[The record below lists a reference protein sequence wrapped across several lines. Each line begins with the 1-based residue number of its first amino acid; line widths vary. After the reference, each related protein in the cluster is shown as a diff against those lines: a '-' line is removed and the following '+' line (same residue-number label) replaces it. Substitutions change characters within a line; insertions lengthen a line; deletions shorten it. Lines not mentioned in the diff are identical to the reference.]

1 MTVTTRR
8 LGGLVA
14 LAMALAP
21 AAPALAGQSLP
32 RHHHARA
39 QSDGVTPVILATGS
53 GKVLMLGGQAA
64 NVFVADPKVAE
75 VRPASPST
83 LFVFG
88 IAPGRT
94 TVAALAAD
102 GHPLGQYDIRVY
114 PSDFT
119 ASEAEA
125 AVQQALPGLD
135 VHIHSQPAGLTVTGQ
150 VETPEERAR
159 VVDIVSGFL
168 SQGET
173 LRNEI
178 GVTSATQ
185 VTLQVR
191 IAEMSRTVARQ
202 LGINWSAV
210 AALGSSSLA
219 FASANPVSTLQTAA
233 DGTSLAFNSPNV
245 DVVLDA
251 LAQDSLAKILAEPN
265 LTVMSGQP
273 GSFFVGGEFPIPVG
287 QENNSV
293 TIQFQRYGVSLDFV
307 PTVLSSGRINLHVRP
322 EVSELTQEGAV
333 QMGAG
338 NSSFSVP
345 ALLVRSAETTVELGT
360 GQSFAIAGLLQ
371 DEDTNSS
378 TGIPVLG
385 DVPVLG
391 SLFRSS
397 SLNRTE
403 TELVIL
409 ITPYIVR
416 PVNDPSALSVPG
428 GDTPSPND
436 IGRMLLLR
444 QIGQSPTQLP
454 MRIPSQAG
462 FMVQ

>member
-1 MTVTTRR
+1 MAVTRPR
-8 LGGLVA
+8 HLCLLA
-14 LAMALAP
+14 LAAVVP
-21 AAPALAGQSLP
+21 GPTAAFGQSHLLP
-32 RHHHARA
+32 HVGALHGHGA
-39 QSDGVTPVILATGS
+39 VTAVTLSTGGGRVLTLSGPAT
-53 GKVLMLGGQAA
+53 

-75 VRPASPST
+75 VRPASPNT

-88 IAPGRT
+88 LAPGRT

-102 GHPLGQYDIRVY
+102 GHPLGQYDVSVF

-119 ASEAEA
+119 ASEAQA
-125 AVQQALPGLD
+125 AVLREMPGLD
-135 VHIHSQPAGLTVTGQ
+135 VKIHPQPGGLTATGQ
-150 VETPEERAR
+150 VETPEQQAR
-159 VVDIVSGFL
+159 VIDIVDGFL
-168 SQGET
+168 SSGQT

-178 GVTSATQ
+178 GVTAATQ

-202 LGINWSAV
+202 LGVNWSAV
-210 AALGSSSLA
+210 AAIGSSTLA
-219 FASANPVSTLQTAA
+219 FAALNPLSATANNLSTLSY
-233 DGTSLAFNSPNV
+233 GSPNAN
-245 DVVLDA
+245 VVIDA

-273 GSFFVGGEFPIPVG
+273 ASFFVGGEFPIPVG
-287 QENNSV
+287 QQNNTV
-293 TIQFQRYGVSLDFV
+293 TIEFKRYGVSLDFV

-322 EVSELTQEGAV
+322 EVSELTNTGAV
-333 QMGAG
+333 QLGSG
-338 NSSFSVP
+338 NSTFSVP
-345 ALLVRSAETTVELGT
+345 ALLVRRAETTVELGS

-371 DEDTNSS
+371 DSDTN
-378 TGIPVLG
+378 TGSGTPVLG

-391 SLFRSS
+391 ALFRSN
-397 SLNRTE
+397 SLNRSE

-416 PVNDPSALSVPG
+416 PVNDPSALTVPG

-436 IGRMLLLR
+436 IGRVLLLR
-444 QIGQSPTQLP
+444 QMGQAPTTVG
-454 MRIPSQAG
+454 MRVPGQAG

>member
-1 MTVTTRR
+1 MRMTWRGFAP
-8 LGGLVA
+8 LAA
-14 LAMALAP
+14 LALALPATVPAMAQTQLMP
-21 AAPALAGQSLP
+21 HRAARQRTG
-32 RHHHARA
+32 
-39 QSDGVTPVILATGS
+39 GVIAVTLSTGS
-53 GKVLMLGGQAA
+53 GKVLTLSGQAT

-75 VRPASPST
+75 VRPASPNT

-88 IAPGRT
+88 IAPGQT
-94 TVAALAAD
+94 TIAALAAD
-102 GHPLGQYDIRVY
+102 GHPLGQYQISVF

-125 AVQQALPGLD
+125 AVQREMPGLD
-135 VHIHSQPAGLTVTGQ
+135 VQVRSQAAGLTVTGQ
-150 VETPEERAR
+150 VQTPEEQAR
-159 VVDIVSGFL
+159 IVDIVDGFL
-168 SQGET
+168 GTGQT

-202 LGINWSAV
+202 LGVNWAAV
-210 AALGSSSLA
+210 AAIGSSTLA
-219 FASANPVSTLQTAA
+219 FASANPLPSLQTATGSSA
-233 DGTSLAFNSPNV
+233 ISYGSPNA
-245 DVVLDA
+245 DIVLDA

-287 QENNSV
+287 QQNNSV
-293 TIQFQRYGVSLDFV
+293 TIDFKRYGVSLDFV

-322 EVSELTQEGAV
+322 EVSELTTTGAV
-333 QMGAG
+333 QLGSG
-338 NSSFSVP
+338 NSTFSVP
-345 ALLVRSAETTVELGT
+345 ALLVRRAETTVELGS

-371 DEDTNSS
+371 DSDTNSS
-378 TGIPVLG
+378 SGIPVLG

-391 SLFRSS
+391 ALFRSN
-397 SLNRTE
+397 SLNRSE

-416 PVNDPSALSVPG
+416 PVNDPGALTVPG

-436 IGRMLLLR
+436 IGRVLLLR
-444 QIGQSPTQLP
+444 QMGQAPSTLP
-454 MRIPSQAG
+454 MQIPGQAG